1 MYLAMNR
8 FKIRVGFEQDFE
20 RVWIER
26 DSHLGGAPGFQT
38 FHLMRGATDDEAGVT
53 LYATHTTWDD
63 VDAFRAWTRSDH
75 FRLAH
80 KNAGD
85 NRAMYA
91 GPPNFEGFTPILAEI
106 TNL

>member
-8 FKIRVGFEQDFE
+8 FRILVGFEKDFE
-20 RVWIER
+20 RIWAER
-26 DSHLGGAPGFQT
+26 DSHLGEVPGFQT

-53 LYATHTTWDD
+53 LYATHTTWENEE
-63 VDAFRAWTRSDH
+63 AFSAWTRSEH

-85 NRAMYA
+85 NRAIYA
-91 GPPNFEGFTPILAEI
+91 GHPNFEGFTPVLSEGA
-106 TNL
+106 NL

>member
-8 FKIRVGFEQDFE
+8 FRILVGFEKDFE
-20 RVWIER
+20 RIWAEH
-26 DSHLGGAPGFQT
+26 DSHLGEVPGFQT

-53 LYATHTTWDD
+53 LYATHTTWDNEE
-63 VDAFRAWTRSDH
+63 AFNAWTRSDY

-80 KNAGD
+80 KNVGD

-91 GPPNFEGFTPILAEI
+91 GPPNFEGFTPILAESA
-106 TNL
+106 NL

>member
-8 FKIRVGFEQDFE
+8 FKIKVGFEQDFE

-26 DSHLGGAPGFQT
+26 DSHLGEVRGFQT
-38 FHLMRGATDDEAGVT
+38 FHLMRGATDSESGIS

-63 VDAFRAWTRSDH
+63 EEAFRAWTRSEN

-80 KNAGD
+80 NNAGD
-85 NRAMYA
+85 NREMYEVH
-91 GPPNFEGFTPILAEI
+91 PNFEGFTSVLSEGA
-106 TNL
+106 NL